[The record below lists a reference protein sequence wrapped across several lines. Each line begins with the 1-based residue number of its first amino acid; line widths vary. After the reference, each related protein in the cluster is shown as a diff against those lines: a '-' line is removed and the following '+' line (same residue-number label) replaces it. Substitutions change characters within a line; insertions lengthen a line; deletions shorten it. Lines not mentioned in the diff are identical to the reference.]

1 MSDKTCLLDA
11 TVHVL
16 NLDTWRNPDF
26 IPEANELCC
35 IESHQAIINFIGH
48 DGSERGFHSQEIIDA
63 VREVAKVIIV
73 PQEAYPA
80 MRFLNAGQ
88 FVTQLIYP
96 REEIEARFLPRLN
109 KNNGVLIVEA
119 GPIHH
124 ALAFQK
130 GSNTAYDVKKDVFLP
145 LEDLVPIRFL
155 EFISENN

>member
-26 IPEANELCC
+26 NEATNVTNQQLDRK
-35 IESHQAIINFIGH
+35 AIIDFIGH
-48 DGSERGFHSQEIIDA
+48 DGSERGFHSQEILDA
-63 VREVAKVIIV
+63 VREVANVIIV

-80 MRFLNAGQ
+80 MRFLSNGQ

-96 REEIEARFLPRLN
+96 REEIEARFVPRLN
-109 KNNGVLIVEA
+109 KNNGVLVVEK

-124 ALAFQK
+124 ALSFQK
-130 GSNTAYDVKKDVFLP
+130 GSNTAYDVQKNEFFP

-155 EFISENN
+155 EFISEDH